1 MRPIFL
7 ACACVVVA
15 AMTAASPA
23 VVASSSAKPK
33 KVQQSERR
41 IDATGFTGVT
51 LEGGMNVIIEHGAR
65 TEVIARGSMAALAD
79 LDPEVEKGI
88 LRLKEKKGILRER
101 LRVKSDVV
109 TITITMPKLK
119 SFSLAGAGD
128 VTFKNVIADDLDLK
142 IAGSG
147 SITANGS
154 CRKLNI
160 SLAGSG
166 DIDAKNFRCEAVT
179 VKITGSG
186 DVSTYAS
193 RDFTARIMGAGS
205 IDVYGNP
212 ENRSRSVF
220 GAGDITYHK

>member
-1 MRPIFL
+1 MRAIFL
-7 ACACVVVA
+7 ACAALAVT
-15 AMTAASPA
+15 TAVIPAISASG
-23 VVASSSAKPK
+23 SAKTSK
-33 KVQQSERR
+33 AQQTERR
-41 IDATGFTGVT
+41 IDATGFTGVS
-51 LEGGMNVIIEHGAR
+51 LEGGMNVIIEHGAK

-79 LDPEVEKGI
+79 LDPVVEKGV

-101 LRVKSDVV
+101 LRVKHDVV
-109 TITITMPKLK
+109 TVTITMPKLK

-147 SITANGS
+147 DIAATGS

-160 SLAGSG
+160 SVAGSG
-166 DIDAKNFRCEAVT
+166 DIEAKNFRCEAVT

-205 IDVYGNP
+205 IEVYGNP
-212 ENRSRSVF
+212 VNRSRSVF
-220 GAGDITYHK
+220 GAGDITYK